1 MGIPPD
7 LLKNNANFPS
17 PPCIVLRLMESIRK
31 DNFSFTEIA
40 GIIKS
45 DPALT
50 TRVLTMVN
58 SSFYSLPTKVGNIER
73 ALAIMGVN
81 AVKNIALSFMLVS
94 NLQLDKEG
102 PFDLNYFWR
111 RAITAAVSA
120 ELLAARFN
128 VRDDDTFVIALL
140 QDIGIFVI
148 YSGSPKYYAKLL
160 EEKKT
165 GNLRLEVMEDRV
177 FGFNHQEV
185 GSELLRI
192 WGLPENI
199 YMPIRHHH
207 MHGEAPEQIRSL
219 SRILFLSNMVSS
231 LYNDAQCC
239 EKVRHIA
246 ELVKNGMGIHD
257 AELEIFIDEIGNKT
271 VEICS
276 YFDIP
281 PDDMKPFSQILQEAN
296 EELSRLNIEYETI
309 FVRLRE
315 EKLKA
320 ERLSHELEKSNRKLS
335 EISFEDSLTGLY
347 NRRYF
352 NDIIDKEVKRAERYG
367 MNFSILIFDIDF
379 FKQVNDSH
387 GHHAGDFVLKRVGE
401 VLKRIKRGTDIAVRY
416 GGDEFVVV
424 LPATDFKQS
433 LIFAER
439 LRAAIEGTDIAVLGN
454 TIRITI
460 SVGVTVYLPGRT
472 ATSHECLLEIAD
484 KALYDAKKSGGN
496 RVSSINPDEPAE
508 LPGKGEV
515 VSLCR
520 NVLKAIK

>member
-1 MGIPPD
+1 MGIPHE
-7 LLKNNANFPS
+7 LLKNNAKFPS

-31 DNFSFTEIA
+31 DNFSFAEIA

-58 SSFYSLPTKVGNIER
+58 SSYYSLPTKVSNIER

-81 AVKNIALSFMLVS
+81 VVKNIALSFMLVF
-94 NLQLDKEG
+94 NLKSDNEG
-102 PFDLNYFWR
+102 SFDFNYFWK

-120 ELLAARFN
+120 ELLASRFN

-140 QDIGIFVI
+140 QDIGVFVI
-148 YSGSPKYYAKLL
+148 YSGGPKDYAKLL

-165 GNLRLEVMEDRV
+165 GDLRLEVMEDRV

-199 YMPIRHHH
+199 YMPIRYHHK
-207 MHGEAPEQIRSL
+207 HGEAPEECRSL
-219 SRILFLSNMVSS
+219 ARILFLSDMVSS
-231 LYNDAQCC
+231 IYNEALCC

-246 ELVKNGMGIHD
+246 ELVKSGMGIHD
-257 AELEIFIDEIGNKT
+257 SELESFIDEIRNRT

-276 YFDIP
+276 YFDIT

-296 EELSRLNIEYETI
+296 DELSRLNYEYETT

-315 EKLKA
+315 EKSKA
-320 ERLSHELEKSNRKLS
+320 EVLAHELEKSNRKLS

-347 NRRYF
+347 NRRYLF
-352 NDIIDKEVKRAERYG
+352 EYIDKEVSRAERYG
-367 MNFSILIFDIDF
+367 RHFSILLFDIDY
-379 FKQVNDSH
+379 FKRVNDSH
-387 GHHAGDFVLKRVGE
+387 GHHAGDLVLRRVSE
-401 VLKRIKRGTDIAVRY
+401 ILKRIKRETDIAVRY

-424 LPATDFKQS
+424 LPETDLKQS

-439 LRAAIEGTDIAVLGN
+439 LRDTIERTDTSVVGH

-460 SVGVTVYLPGRT
+460 SVGITTYIPGKTGT
-472 ATSHECLLEIAD
+472 AHECLMDVAD
-484 KALYDAKKSGGN
+484 KALYDAKKSGRN
-496 RVSSINPDEPAE
+496 RVSFNSFLTHSKRE
-508 LPGKGEV
+508 K
-515 VSLCR
+515 R
-520 NVLKAIK
+520 